1 MNPRVLN
8 SGQPPKGSVLWRL
21 VIVISVLALAVAFAA
36 CGDSS
41 DDSTGGGGGDSTEA
55 SGGGGGGGD
64 VKGELTALLE
74 PEAAGPLGGG
84 ETLKLGLTI
93 PQDGQG
99 AAFGAQMTKGTE
111 LAVEQIELMGGP
123 KVSLDIENNGSGD
136 PEAGV
141 ANMKAFNGA
150 GVGTAL
156 TSNIANLGS
165 QLPLASQ
172 YKILL
177 LDPGG
182 GTGGITAPFFW
193 STRTDAYFAAVP
205 GLFKYIDETEGEDV
219 QKIAFV
225 GDSLG
230 PETDKAQEKLL
241 KQEAQK
247 MGWEFTDF
255 ITNDVGET
263 DFANV
268 ISELEQSGADVAVFG
283 EYGRDAGFALR
294 QMQAQGLDIP
304 VYGYTFTSDIPP
316 TAGGAEEGFKFAA
329 DYFSPAAATNDW
341 AKLFTETY
349 EDKYGEAPDFFAA
362 NYYESAFTVWEL
374 ARRVLAEKGD
384 INSGEAM
391 QKALEAEPTFPS
403 VLGGTGT
410 ELGTTEIS
418 PETHAVVGR
427 KMGVFEYTGGEV
439 VPKAYFGFDAAEFE
453 LVE

>member
-8 SGQPPKGSVLWRL
+8 SGQSPKRSALWRL
-21 VIVISVLALAVAFAA
+21 AIVISVLALAVALAA

-41 DDSTGGGGGDSTEA
+41 DDSSGGGGGGADSTEA
-55 SGGGGGGGD
+55 SGGGGD
-64 VKGELTALLE
+64 VKSELTALLE

-93 PQDGQG
+93 PQAGQG
-99 AAFGAQMTKGTE
+99 AAFGAQMTKGSE
-111 LAVEQIELMGGP
+111 LAAEQIEMLGGP
-123 KVSLDIENNGSGD
+123 KVDLDIQNNGSGD

-141 ANMKAFNGA
+141 ANMKAFNSA

-193 STRTDAYFAAVP
+193 GTRTDAYFAAVP
-205 GLFKYIDETEGEDV
+205 GLFKYIAETEGED
-219 QKIAFV
+219 IETISFV

-241 KQEAQK
+241 KAEAQK
-247 MGWEFTDF
+247 QGWKFGGF

-268 ISELEQSGADVAVFG
+268 ISELEQSDADVAVFG

-294 QMQAQGLDIP
+294 QMQAQGLEIP

-316 TAGGAEEGFKFAA
+316 TAAGAEEGYKFAA

-341 AKLFTETY
+341 ATLFTETY
-349 EDKYGEAPDFFAA
+349 EDKFGEEPDFFAA
-362 NYYESAFTVWEL
+362 NYYESAFVVWEL

-391 QKALEAEPTFPS
+391 QKALESEPTFPS

-418 PETHAVVGR
+418 PKTHAVVGR
-427 KMGVFEYTGGEV
+427 KMGVFEYSGGEV
-439 VPKAYFGFDAAEFE
+439 KPKAYFGFDAADFE

>member
-1 MNPRVLN
+1 MDPRVLN
-8 SGQPPKGSVLWRL
+8 SGRSSTGGKLRL
-21 VIVISVLALAVAFAA
+21 LAVLFGTLLAAVALAA
-36 CGDSS
+36 CGGGSS
-41 DDSTGGGGGDSTEA
+41 DGTTGGTTTGGGEEEA
-55 SGGGGGGGD
+55 SGSD
-64 VKGELTALLE
+64 VKAELTKLLE
-74 PEAAGPLGGG
+74 PEAAGPLGEG
-84 ETLKLGLTI
+84 ETLKLGLSI

-99 AAFGAQMTKGTE
+99 AAFGAEMTKGTE
-111 LAVEQIELMGGP
+111 LAAEQIELLGGP
-123 KVSLDIENNGSGD
+123 KVEVDIQNNGSGD

-141 ANMKAFNGA
+141 ANMKAFHGS

-165 QLPLASQ
+165 QLALAAQ

-193 STRTDAYFAAVP
+193 GTRTDAYFAAVP
-205 GLFKYIDETEGEDV
+205 GLFKYIAETEGEDV
-219 QKIAFV
+219 EKIAFI
-225 GDSLG
+225 GDTLG

-241 KQEAQK
+241 KAEAQK
-247 MGWEFTDF
+247 QGWEFVAF
-255 ITNDVGET
+255 ITNPVGET
-263 DFANV
+263 DYSNV

-294 QMQAQGLDIP
+294 QMQSQGLEMP
-304 VYGYTFTSDIPP
+304 VYGYTWTSDIPGS
-316 TAGGAEEGFKFAA
+316 AAGAEEGFKFAA
-329 DYFSPAAATNDW
+329 DFFVPSAASNDW
-341 AKLFTETY
+341 AQIFVDTFE
-349 EDKYGEAPDFFAA
+349 EKYGESPEFFAA
-362 NYYESAFTVWEL
+362 NYYESAFIVWEL

-403 VLGGTGT
+403 VLGGEGAT
-410 ELGTTEIS
+410 LGKTEIS

-427 KMGVFEYTGGEV
+427 KMGVFEYAGGEV
-439 VPKAYFGFDAAEFE
+439 KPKAFFGFEAAEFE